1 MGQRRV
7 PLSQDA
13 SLGPTIHMNF
23 KRCTDAEL
31 LERTAQS
38 PEAFAVFYRR
48 HERLVYGFLMSR
60 RRDPELAADLAAE
73 IFAAV
78 LESADRFDPDRVGGT
93 SAIPW
98 ILGIAR
104 NTLAASLRRG
114 VVADDARRRL
124 ACEPLVIDDA
134 ELARVE
140 DLASVDSTLS
150 GLLDELPEDLKDA
163 VVARVMDERDY
174 PDIAAELSCSELLIR
189 KRVSR
194 GLSRLRG
201 ALAKTTSPLTDQGV
215 SR

>member
-1 MGQRRV
+1 
-7 PLSQDA
+7 
-13 SLGPTIHMNF
+13 MNLE
-23 KRCTDAEL
+23 RCTDAEL
-31 LERTAQS
+31 LERTARD

-73 IFAAV
+73 IFATL
-78 LESADRFDPDRVGGT
+78 LESADRFDPERAGG
-93 SAIPW
+93 ANAVPW

-114 VVADDARRRL
+114 VVADDARRRM
-124 ACEPLVIDDA
+124 ACEPLVVDDA

-140 DLASVDSTLS
+140 ALASVDPTLG
-150 GLLDELPEDLKDA
+150 GLLDELPDDLKDA
-163 VVARVMDERDY
+163 VIARILEERDY

-201 ALAKTTSPLTDQGV
+201 ALSRPTASLAEQGAP
-215 SR
+215 R